1 MRRGGLLQLLFLAL
15 VFKCEGWDCSLI
27 PSTLEVY
34 LNACHK
40 GFIDFFIFLSHILP
54 LLHFVVVFFPP
65 HIPSHP
71 VSLSIALSAYPSA
84 YLQVYWMNSVVF
96 VLYQIHLLEKYS
108 ESAIYETVSVFLF
121 IKVCVEVYKLCVR
134 EETTNWWKERTVWT
148 YYSPSVWNTN
158 SLQLWMSW
166 STLCSLFF
174 HTLKIIS
181 LCL

>member
-1 MRRGGLLQLLFLAL
+1 M
-15 VFKCEGWDCSLI
+15 
-27 PSTLEVY
+27 
-34 LNACHK
+34 NACHK

-96 VLYQIHLLEKYS
+96 VLYQIHLLEKYC

-121 IKVCVEVYKLCVR
+121 IKVCVEVYKLRVR
-134 EETTNWWKERTVWT
+134 ERKQQIDGKKEQFELIIAPVSETQTL
-148 YYSPSVWNTN
+148 YSSECPEAHYVH
-158 SLQLWMSW
+158 
-166 STLCSLFF
+166 CFF
-174 HTLKIIS
+174 TRSIKS